1 MKKQESKTIEN
12 IYKAFSKNIKE
23 PGHVVGYYIYPEK
36 FNSKQFE
43 FNYGF
48 QGRQFKTLD
57 IDEKIC
63 IFYITLGMLD

>member
-48 QGRQFKTLD
+48 
-57 IDEKIC
+57 
-63 IFYITLGMLD
+63 